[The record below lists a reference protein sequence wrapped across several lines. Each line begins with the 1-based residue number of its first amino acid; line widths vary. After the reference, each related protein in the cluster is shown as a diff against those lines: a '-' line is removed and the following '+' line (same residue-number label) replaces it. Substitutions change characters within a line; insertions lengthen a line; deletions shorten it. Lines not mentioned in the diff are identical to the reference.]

1 MTGGAAHEDTDTVF
15 ESSVTAPVSA
25 SALPDDL
32 ALVSRVTLARAI
44 TVPMKLVPVPRV
56 AELPTCQKTLQR
68 CASLISTTD
77 ASLAVMS
84 VLLILKIK
92 TASGLPL
99 ALRVRVPVIAAE
111 DAKQ

>member
-1 MTGGAAHEDTDTVF
+1 LTGGAAQEDTDTVF

-25 SALPDDL
+25 SKLPDDF
-32 ALVSRVTLARAI
+32 ALVSRVMLAWAI
-44 TVPMKLVPVPRV
+44 TEPMRSVPVPRV
-56 AELPTCQKTLQR
+56 AELPTRQKTLQR
-68 CASLISTTD
+68 CAPLISTTD

-84 VLLILKIK
+84 VLLTLKIK

-99 ALRVRVPVIAAE
+99 ALRVSVPVIAAE